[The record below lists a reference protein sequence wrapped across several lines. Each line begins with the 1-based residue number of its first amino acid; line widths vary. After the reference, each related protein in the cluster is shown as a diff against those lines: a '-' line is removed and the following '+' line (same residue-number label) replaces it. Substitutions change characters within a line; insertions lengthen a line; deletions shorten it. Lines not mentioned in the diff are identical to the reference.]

1 MNDSMKKLS
10 LFDPDLAGIVR
21 DGFERKQITPDET
34 NLKLLVDETLWGLS
48 EELLFGRAVAEGYVE
63 LIGTAEQSKIQQYRK
78 FVREAVKHSGPTLGK
93 IMAEALVPVIKFGDS
108 PLLDRFVRV
117 TRIMRSTGVYTLSSP
132 LSALAS
138 ILESGR
144 VSEGE
149 AFLRLLE
156 HTFCQDLTYNQ
167 SKQLS
172 NRLSQSVL
180 SFSAE
185 KRGWLLEELD
195 RVIVA
200 DINLAEPFIESLK
213 KELMLLDHNELSIF
227 ISSGI
232 EKFRKKPEL
241 GKKFLALESKLGVD
255 TCLELQRKI
264 PLGHVRQRLIRY
276 LQARTGLSV
285 TVRPLSDSPE
295 KTIGQA
301 DQKPTVISDGSAIY
315 LPDEIGVS
323 SSKEGNFNY
332 YKMLVQLEAGYF
344 EFRTFD
350 FDFEKALNRCEG
362 KKVLPHELCDNK
374 KRPEGVQRPS
384 DMELFFRLFPCPS
397 LAKDLFT
404 IIEHGRLQVLMNRFY
419 PGMLKQIIPLLR
431 KEVRE
436 IINENNRENV
446 FIGLYSVVVLKEEA
460 PENIGGDSLLIIE
473 KVAELFA
480 DKIREDE
487 SVETVAEIVTLSY
500 PLIAGLLKK
509 KISGSCSRYSMKIP
523 FSRILRPELYFSTFE
538 RHERIADL
546 IKSVL
551 DKKGISVY
559 RSEIRRCL
567 REHNGKISPDTIRN
581 LILESGNRKNQ
592 SGNRKNLSG
601 TDLQK
606 VFSEQDFRAFS
617 EIPGWQDD
625 ISFQETSAPFP
636 TYRYREW
643 DDNLGDYLP
652 DHVLV
657 REKIIAGLDEGF
669 YEDALKLY
677 RGLIKKIQISFEL
690 LKPEGLKILR
700 RWREGDEFDYRA
712 MIDFAVEKR
721 AGILPSDRLYIKR
734 IKKNRDVSVL
744 LLVDL
749 SRSTASNVAG
759 TDKTV
764 LMIEKESIVLLC
776 EALKVVGDSF
786 SIAGFSGT
794 GRFGVDYYTIKGF
807 DENMSKDVIQRVNGM
822 KPFRSTRL
830 GAAIRHAT
838 FSLDKAPSKV
848 RLLLIL
854 GDGFPNDTG
863 YKNKYAME
871 DTRRALLE
879 ARSKNIY
886 AHSILVNI
894 AGDSRLDSLYGK
906 IRHTVISDV
915 CDLPDK
921 LLRIYRDLTR

>member
-1 MNDSMKKLS
+1 MNDPMQKLS

-21 DGFERKQITPDET
+21 EGFERKQITPDET

-48 EELLFGRAVAEGYVE
+48 EEGLFGRAVAEGYVE
-63 LIGTAEQSKIQQYRK
+63 LIGSVDQGLIRQYRNL
-78 FVREAVKHSGPTLGK
+78 VREAFQHSGPTLGK
-93 IMAEALVPVIKFGDS
+93 IMAEALVPVIKFGDRS
-108 PLLDRFVRV
+108 FLDRFVRV

-138 ILESGR
+138 ILESG
-144 VSEGE
+144 SIPEGK
-149 AFLRLLE
+149 AFLRILE
-156 HTFCQDLTYNQ
+156 HTFGQELTYNQ

-172 NRLSQSVL
+172 NTLSQSVL
-180 SFSAE
+180 SFSAG

-195 RVIVA
+195 RVILMDV
-200 DINLAEPFIESLK
+200 NLAESFIESLK
-213 KELMLLDHNELSIF
+213 KGLMLLDHNALSSFVSI
-227 ISSGI
+227 GI
-232 EKFRKKPEL
+232 EKFKKKPEL
-241 GKKFLALESKLGVD
+241 GKKFLALESKLGLD

-264 PLGHVRQRLIRY
+264 SFGHVRQRLIRY

-285 TVRPLSDSPE
+285 AVRPLSDFSE
-295 KTIGQA
+295 TTIGQA
-301 DQKPTVISDGSAIY
+301 DQTPSVISDGSAIY
-315 LPDEIGVS
+315 LPDEIGIS
-323 SSKEGNFNY
+323 SSKEGNFKY

-350 FDFEKALNRCEG
+350 FDFEKALNRCKE
-362 KKVLPHELCDNK
+362 KKVIPDEFRDHE
-374 KRPEGVQRPS
+374 KRLDSTPRCS

-397 LAKDLFT
+397 LAKELFT
-404 IIEHGRLQVLMNRFY
+404 IIEHGRLQVLMSRFY
-419 PGMLKQIIPLLR
+419 PGMLKQILPLLR
-431 KEVRE
+431 QDVRE
-436 IINENNRENV
+436 TVNEENGETV
-446 FIGLYSVVVLKEEA
+446 LSSLYSAVVLQEEA
-460 PENIGGDSLLIIE
+460 PKNTGGDFLAAIE
-473 KVAELFA
+473 RVAELFA
-480 DKIREDE
+480 DKIREDD
-487 SVETVAEIVTLSY
+487 SVETVAEVVFLSY
-500 PLIAGLLKK
+500 PVIADLLQEKP
-509 KISGSCSRYSMKIP
+509 SESRSSMKIP
-523 FSRILRPELYFSTFE
+523 FNRILRPELYFSTFE
-538 RHERIADL
+538 GHEHIAYL
-546 IKSVL
+546 IKSIF
-551 DKKGISVY
+551 DQKGIIVY
-559 RSEIRRCL
+559 RSEIRRSL
-567 REHNGKISPDTIRN
+567 REHGGKLSPDTIRN
-581 LILESGNRKNQ
+581 LILESENR
-592 SGNRKNLSG
+592 RHLSEN
-601 TDLQK
+601 DLQK
-606 VFSEQDFRAFS
+606 VFSEPDFSAFS
-617 EIPGWQDD
+617 EIPGWQED
-625 ISFQETSAPFP
+625 IAFQELSEPFP

-643 DDNLGDYLP
+643 DDTLGDYLQ

-657 REKIIAGLDEGF
+657 REKSIVGLDEGF
-669 YEDALKLY
+669 YENALKLY
-677 RGLIKKIQISFEL
+677 QGLIKKIQVSFEL

-712 MIDFAVEKR
+712 MIDFAIEKK
-721 AGILPSDRLYIKR
+721 AGLLPSDRLYTKR

-807 DENMSKDVIQRVNGM
+807 DDKMSRDVIQRINGM
-822 KPFRSTRL
+822 KPLRSTRL
-830 GAAIRHAT
+830 GAAIRHAA
-838 FSLDKAPSKV
+838 SNLDKASSTV

-863 YKNKYAME
+863 YKNQYAME

>member
-1 MNDSMKKLS
+1 MNDPMQKLS

-21 DGFERKQITPDET
+21 EGFERKQITPDEP
-34 NLKLLVDETLWGLS
+34 NLKLLVEETLWGLS
-48 EELLFGRAVAEGYVE
+48 EEFLFGRAVAEGYVA
-63 LIGTAEQSKIQQYRK
+63 LIGTVGQSEIQQYRNL
-78 FVREAVKHSGPTLGK
+78 VREAFQHSGPTLGK
-93 IMAEALVPVIKFGDS
+93 IMAEALVPVVKFGDRS
-108 PLLDRFVRV
+108 FLDRFVRV
-117 TRIMRSTGVYTLSSP
+117 TRIMRSIGIYTLSSP

-138 ILESGR
+138 ILESGWI
-144 VSEGE
+144 SEGK
-149 AFLRLLE
+149 AFLRVLE
-156 HTFCQDLTYNQ
+156 HTFSQDLAYNQ

-172 NRLSQSVL
+172 NTLAQSVL
-180 SFSAE
+180 SFSAG

-195 RVIVA
+195 RVILT

-213 KELMLLDHNELSIF
+213 KGLILLDHKALSSF

-232 EKFRKKPEL
+232 EKFKKKPEL
-241 GKKFLALESKLGVD
+241 GKKFLALESKLGLD

-264 PLGHVRQRLIRY
+264 SFRHARQRLIRY
-276 LQARTGLSV
+276 LQARTGLPV
-285 TVRPLSDSPE
+285 TIRPLSDFSG
-295 KTIGQA
+295 TAIGQA
-301 DQKPTVISDGSAIY
+301 IETPSVISDGSAIY
-315 LPDEIGVS
+315 LPDEIGIS
-323 SSKEGNFNY
+323 SSKAGNFKY

-344 EFRTFD
+344 EFRTFE
-350 FDFEKALNRCEG
+350 FDIEKALNRCKE
-362 KKVLPHELCDNK
+362 KKVIPDEFRDHE
-374 KRPEGVQRPS
+374 KRSDSTPRCS

-404 IIEHGRLQVLMNRFY
+404 IIEHGRLQVLMSRLY
-419 PGMLKQIIPLLR
+419 PGMLKQVLPLLR
-431 KEVRE
+431 QEVRE
-436 IINENNRENV
+436 TVNGNHGETLLS
-446 FIGLYSVVVLKEEA
+446 GLYSVIVLQDKA
-460 PENIGGDSLLIIE
+460 PKNIGGDFLAVIE
-473 KVAELFA
+473 RIAELFA
-480 DKIREDE
+480 DKIQEDH
-487 SVETVAEIVTLSY
+487 SVEMVAEVVFLSY
-500 PLIAGLLKK
+500 PAIAGLLQEKT
-509 KISGSCSRYSMKIP
+509 SGSRGCSSMKIP
-523 FSRILRPELYFSTFE
+523 FNRILRPELYFSTFE
-538 RHERIADL
+538 RHEHIADL
-546 IKSVL
+546 IKSVF
-551 DKKGISVY
+551 DQKGIIVY
-559 RSEIRRCL
+559 RSEIRRSL
-567 REHNGKISPDTIRN
+567 REHGGKLSPDMIRN
-581 LILESGNRKNQ
+581 LILESENRKHQ
-592 SGNRKNLSG
+592 SENE
-601 TDLQK
+601 LQK
-606 VFSEQDFRAFS
+606 VFSEQDFSAFS
-617 EIPGWQDD
+617 EIPGWQED
-625 ISFQETSAPFP
+625 IVFQEPSEPFP

-643 DDNLGDYLP
+643 DESLGDYLQ

-657 REKIIAGLDEGF
+657 REKSIADLDEDF
-669 YEDALKLY
+669 YENALKLY
-677 RGLIKKIQISFEL
+677 QGLIRKIRVSFEL

-712 MIDFAVEKR
+712 MIDFAIEKK
-721 AGILPSDRLYIKR
+721 AGILPSDRLYTKR

-807 DENMSKDVIQRVNGM
+807 DDNMSRDVIQRINGM
-822 KPFRSTRL
+822 KPLRSTRL
-830 GAAIRHAT
+830 GAAIRHAS
-838 FSLDKAPSKV
+838 FNLDKAPSAV

>member
-1 MNDSMKKLS
+1 MNDPMKKLS

-21 DGFERKQITPDET
+21 EGFERKQITPDET
-34 NLKLLVDETLWGLS
+34 DLKRLVEETLWGLS
-48 EELLFGRAVAEGYVE
+48 EELLFGRAVAEGYIE
-63 LIGTAEQSKIQQYRK
+63 LIGTADQSEIQQYRNL
-78 FVREAVKHSGPTLGK
+78 VRKAVKSSGPTLGK
-93 IMAEALVPVIKFGDS
+93 IMAEALVPVIKFGDA
-108 PLLDRFVRV
+108 PFLDRFLQVV
-117 TRIMRSTGVYTLSSP
+117 RIMQSTGIYTLPSP

-138 ILESGR
+138 ILDSGQL
-144 VSEGE
+144 SEGN
-149 AFLRLLE
+149 AFLRVLE
-156 HTFCQDLTYNQ
+156 HTFSQDLTYNQ

-172 NRLSQSVL
+172 NLLSQSVL

-213 KELMLLDHNELSIF
+213 KGLMLMDHKELSIF
-227 ISSGI
+227 VSSSI
-232 EKFRKKPEL
+232 EKYRKKPEL

-264 PLGHVRQRLIRY
+264 PLGHVRQRLTRY

-285 TVRPLSDSPE
+285 TVRSLSDSPE
-295 KTIGQA
+295 KAIGQVN
-301 DQKPTVISDGSAIY
+301 QKPAVISDGSAIY
-315 LPDEIGVS
+315 LPDEIGIL
-323 SSKEGNFNY
+323 SSKEGNFEY

-350 FDFEKALNRCEG
+350 FDFEKALNRCEE
-362 KKVLPHELCDNK
+362 KKVIPHELCDNE
-374 KRPEGVQRPS
+374 KRPEGVQRLS
-384 DMELFFRLFPCPS
+384 DMELFFRLFPCPY

-404 IIEHGRLQVLMNRFY
+404 IVEHGRLQVLMNRFY
-419 PGMLKQIIPLLR
+419 PGMLKRIIPLL
-431 KEVRE
+431 KQEVKE
-436 IINENNRENV
+436 IINENNRGNV
-446 FIGLYSVVVLKEEA
+446 LIGLYSVVVLKEAA
-460 PENIGGDSLLIIE
+460 PKDIGGDSLLIIE
-473 KVAELFA
+473 KVAELFTH
-480 DKIREDE
+480 KILEDE
-487 SVETVAEIVTLSY
+487 SVETVAEIVFLSY
-500 PLIAGLLKK
+500 SSIAGLLKEK
-509 KISGSCSRYSMKIP
+509 TSGSCSYNLMKIP
-523 FSRILRPELYFSTFE
+523 FNRRLRPELYFSTFE
-538 RHERIADL
+538 KYEQIAGL

-551 DKKGISVY
+551 DKKGISIY

-567 REHNGKISPDTIRN
+567 REHGGKISPDTFRK
-581 LILESGNRKNQ
+581 LILEFGNRKHPSEN
-592 SGNRKNLSG
+592 
-601 TDLQK
+601 DFQK
-606 VFSEQDFRAFS
+606 VFSEQDFRDFS

-625 ISFQETSAPFP
+625 SSCQETSTSFP
-636 TYRYREW
+636 AYRYREW
-643 DDNLGDYLP
+643 DDNLGDYLQ

-677 RGLIKKIQISFEL
+677 RSLIKKIQVSFEL
-690 LKPEGLKILR
+690 LKPEGLTILR

-734 IKKNRDVSVL
+734 VKKNRDVSVL

-749 SRSTASNVAG
+749 SRSTASNVSG

-807 DENMSKDVIQRVNGM
+807 DENMSRDVIQRVNGM
-822 KPFRSTRL
+822 KPLRGTRL
-830 GAAIRHAT
+830 GSAIRHAT
-838 FSLDKAPSKV
+838 FKLDNVPSKV

-863 YKNKYAME
+863 YKNRYAME
-871 DTRRALLE
+871 DIRRALLE

>member
-1 MNDSMKKLS
+1 MNDPMKKLA
-10 LFDPDLAGIVR
+10 LFDPDMAGIVR
-21 DGFERKQITPDET
+21 EGFKRKQITPDEADL
-34 NLKLLVDETLWGLS
+34 NLLVDEILWGVS
-48 EELLFGRAVAEGYVE
+48 EEFLFGRAVAEGYIE
-63 LIGTAEQSKIQQYRK
+63 LIGTTDRGKIQQYRNL
-78 FVREAVKHSGPTLGK
+78 VRKAVKTSGPTLGK
-93 IMAEALVPVIKFGDS
+93 IMAEALAPVIKLGDT
-108 PLLDRFVRV
+108 PFLDQFLRV
-117 TRIMRSTGVYTLSSP
+117 VRIMQSIGIYTLSSP
-132 LSALAS
+132 LASLAS
-138 ILESGR
+138 ILYSGR
-144 VSEGE
+144 LSQGK
-149 AFLRLLE
+149 AFLRVLE
-156 HTFCQDLTYNQ
+156 HAFCQELTYNQ

-172 NRLSQSVL
+172 NLLSQSVL

-195 RVIVA
+195 RVIVE
-200 DINLAEPFIESLK
+200 DIFLAKPFIESLK
-213 KELMLLDHNELSIF
+213 KGLMLLDHNELSIF
-227 ISSGI
+227 VSRGI
-232 EKFRKKPEL
+232 EKYRKKPEF
-241 GKKFLALESKLGVD
+241 GEKFFALESKLGAD

-264 PLGHVRQRLIRY
+264 PLGHVRQRLTRY

-285 TVRPLSDSPE
+285 TIRPLSDSTE
-295 KTIGQA
+295 KAIGREN
-301 DQKPTVISDGSAIY
+301 QKPAVISDGSAIY
-315 LPDEIGVS
+315 LPDEIGIL
-323 SSKEGNFNY
+323 SSKEENFKY

-350 FDFEKALNRCEG
+350 FDFEKALNRCEE
-362 KKVLPHELCDNK
+362 KKVIPHEICDNV
-374 KRPEGVQRPS
+374 KRPEGLQSPS

-404 IIEHGRLQVLMNRFY
+404 IFEHGRLRVLMNRFY
-419 PGMLKQIIPLLR
+419 PGLLKQINPLLSQEV
-431 KEVRE
+431 KE
-436 IINENNRENV
+436 IGNENNRENV
-446 FIGLYSVVVLKEEA
+446 LIGLYSTVVLKEEA
-460 PENIGGDSLLIIE
+460 PKNIGKDSLLIIE
-473 KVAELFA
+473 KSTELFTG
-480 DKIREDE
+480 KIREDE
-487 SVETVAEIVTLSY
+487 SVETVAEIVFLSY
-500 PLIAGLLKK
+500 SSIDGLLKENT
-509 KISGSCSRYSMKIP
+509 SGSCSRYSMKTP
-523 FSRILRPELYFSTFE
+523 FNRILRPELYFSTFE
-538 RHERIADL
+538 KYEQTADL
-546 IKSVL
+546 IKSVF
-551 DKKGISVY
+551 DQKEISVY

-567 REHNGKISPDTIRN
+567 RENNGKISPDNIRN
-581 LILESGNRKNQ
+581 LILESGNRKYPSEN
-592 SGNRKNLSG
+592 
-601 TDLQK
+601 DFQK
-606 VFSEQDFRAFS
+606 VFSEQDFGDFS

-625 ISFQETSAPFP
+625 IFCQEISMPIPA
-636 TYRYREW
+636 YRYREW
-643 DDNLGDYLP
+643 DDNLGDYLQ

-657 REKIIAGLDEGF
+657 REKIIAGLDESF
-669 YEDALKLY
+669 YEDALNLY
-677 RGLIKKIQISFEL
+677 RGLIKKIQYSFEL
-690 LKPEGLKILR
+690 LKPEGLTILR

-712 MIDFAVEKR
+712 LIDFAVEKR

-734 IKKNRDVSVL
+734 VKKNRDVSVL

-749 SRSTASNVAG
+749 SRSTVSSVAG

-807 DENMSKDVIQRVNGM
+807 DENMSRDVIQRVNGM
-822 KPFRSTRL
+822 KPLRSTRL

-838 FSLDKAPSKV
+838 FKLDKASSKV